1 MGFDKVVWVLHAEKY
16 FGVSVP
22 VESAEKAVTVEQF
35 ALVLWELQTNRPA
48 PLSYDNVLVQ
58 LQQLMAH
65 KFNIPIA
72 HIAPTARFMEDLGLD
87 KQEPLR
93 DYILRLLVRSRG
105 AGPALAAILVALL
118 GNLIFVI
125 LLLVGRGDL
134 VPMEYH
140 SLVKL
145 FFWK

>member
-1 MGFDKVVWVLHAEKY
+1 MGTANR
-16 FGVSVP
+16 
-22 VESAEKAVTVEQF
+22 SAC
-35 ALVLWELQTNRPA
+35 R
-48 PLSYDNVLVQ
+48 LSYDNVLAQ
-58 LQQLMAH
+58 LQQLIAH

-72 HIAPTARFMEDLGLD
+72 RIVPTARFMEDLGLD

-93 DYILRLLVRSRG
+93 DYFLRLLVRSRRST
-105 AGPALAAILVALL
+105 GPALAAILVALL